1 MSENFESTLKKEELD
16 LKRDTEINRIVSAF
30 KLDHY
35 TILDTKPG
43 ISTSEI
49 NKIYRN
55 KSRLI
60 HPDKCRN
67 NPRAKDAFDQL
78 KKSSLALL
86 DDKER
91 AKLDDVWKDARMELK
106 RGGDGNGDGSE
117 DFDEFSEHSLKQ
129 WREKV
134 KQLLIELEVAKKIEF
149 KRQQASLVH
158 KQQVEEE
165 KIAAQKVQREL
176 KKSWEEK
183 RGTRVSQWR
192 QFSSDSGIKKK
203 KKLKKERVLI

>member
-1 MSENFESTLKKEELD
+1 MSEDLESTLKKEELD

-60 HPDKCRN
+60 HPDKCPN

-106 RGGDGNGDGSE
+106 NGGDDNENGG
-117 DFDEFSEHSLKQ
+117 FDEFSEQSLKQ

-134 KQLLIELEVAKKIEF
+134 KELLIELEVAKKIEF
-149 KRQQASLVH
+149 KRQQASLIH

-165 KIAAQKVQREL
+165 KMAAQKVQREL